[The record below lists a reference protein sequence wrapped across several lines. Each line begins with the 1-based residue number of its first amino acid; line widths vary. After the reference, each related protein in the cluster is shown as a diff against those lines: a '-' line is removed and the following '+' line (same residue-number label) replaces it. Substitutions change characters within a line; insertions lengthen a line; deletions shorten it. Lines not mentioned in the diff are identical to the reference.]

1 MLLWIASYP
10 KSGNT
15 LLRSMLSAYFFSTD
29 GIYNFDLI
37 KNIKQFP
44 NITLFENLGID
55 IKNDEEVI
63 KNYIKVQESFNKK
76 NSIQFCKT
84 HSCLF
89 NYKDKYPFTNLE
101 NSLGVIYV
109 VRDPRNIVS
118 SYANFSK
125 KSPEYVADMMIEK
138 SYIGGNLYAD
148 KASGDRT
155 IVYTGTWTSN
165 FQTWKSFN
173 YKNKYLL
180 VKYED
185 LTNDP
190 KLIFN
195 KILKFIYSLNETKF
209 DIDKKKFNNVIK
221 TTSFRFMQNL
231 ENKYGFIE
239 SKINPETNEKIPFF
253 NLGPENDWKKLLD
266 PEITKKIEKAF
277 KKEMKELGYL

>member
-1 MLLWIASYP
+1 MIVWIASYP

-44 NITLFENLGID
+44 NINLFENLDID
-55 IKNDEEVI
+55 IRNEEEVI
-63 KNYIKVQESFNKK
+63 KNYIKVQENFNKK

-109 VRDPRNIVS
+109 VRDPRNVVT
-118 SYANFSK
+118 SYANFSN
-125 KSPEYVADMMIEK
+125 KSQDNVADMMIEK
-138 SYIGGNLYAD
+138 SYQSGNLYAD
-148 KASGDRT
+148 KTSGDRT
-155 IVYTGTWTSN
+155 TLLTGTWASN

-173 YKNKYLL
+173 NVNKYLL
-180 VKYED
+180 IKYED

-190 KLIFN
+190 ELVLN
-195 KILKFIYSLNETKF
+195 KILEFIYNLNKSKF
-209 DIDKKKFNNVIK
+209 DIDKKKFDNVIK
-221 TTSFRFMQNL
+221 TTSFRYMQNL
-231 ENKYGFIE
+231 EKKYGFNE
-239 SKINPETNEKIPFF
+239 SKINTEINEKIPFF
-253 NLGPENDWKKLLD
+253 NLGLENNWKNLLD
-266 PEITKKIEKAF
+266 TKIVKKIESAF
-277 KKEMKELGYL
+277 KKEMVELDYL